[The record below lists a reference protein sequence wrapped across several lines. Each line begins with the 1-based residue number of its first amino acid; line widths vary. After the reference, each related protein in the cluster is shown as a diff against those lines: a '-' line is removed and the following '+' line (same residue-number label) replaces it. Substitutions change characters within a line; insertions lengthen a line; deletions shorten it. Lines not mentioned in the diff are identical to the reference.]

1 MSASPSPMSSSQEQF
16 GKTAAFYLTHR
27 THAQGQSLARMLELS
42 QPKPDWRVLDVA
54 TGGGHVAYTFAPH
67 VARVWATDITEEML
81 AQVRTESA
89 KRTLPNIRV
98 AFAKAEGLP
107 FEDGVFDCVTCR
119 IAPHHF
125 DSIEAFLSESHRV
138 LKSGGTLAVVD
149 NIVVPGA
156 VGDYINGFERFRDP
170 SHLRAWTMGEWAA
183 AIKAAGF
190 VIAQEEI
197 IPKKM
202 MFETWASR
210 HDVHMRAFIRALIAN
225 GNVEV
230 AAELKPAAEGSDL
243 SFELKEGLFL
253 ARRA

>member
-1 MSASPSPMSSSQEQF
+1 MSKSTSQEQF

-27 THAQGQSLARMLELS
+27 PHALGKSLERMLELS
-42 QPKPDWRVLDVA
+42 APKPEWRVLDVA

-81 AQVRTESA
+81 ALVRTEAA
-89 KRTLPNIRV
+89 KRALPNIRV

-107 FEDGVFDCVTCR
+107 FEDGAFDCVTCR

-125 DSIEAFLSESHRV
+125 DSIPAFLAEAHRV
-138 LKSGGTLAVVD
+138 LKTGGVLALVD
-149 NIVVPGA
+149 NVVVPGA

-170 SHLRAWTMGEWAA
+170 SHLRAWTMAEWVDAL
-183 AIKAAGF
+183 KAAGF
-190 VIAQEEI
+190 TIAHEEI
-197 IPKKM
+197 IPKTM
-202 MFETWASR
+202 MFEAWASR
-210 HDVHMRAFIRALIAN
+210 HDAHMRGFIRALIAN
-225 GNVEV
+225 GNAEV
-230 AAELKPAAEGSDL
+230 AAELKPKAEGADL